1 MQGADA
7 VDVDGTGLP
16 VTADAAN
23 GLGHGRVVAVLV
35 VAQERG
41 VENDVVGGL
50 DVGTGC
56 CFVGGVEY
64 EYCVLVVAE

>member
-1 MQGADA
+1 
-7 VDVDGTGLP
+7 
-16 VTADAAN
+16 
-23 GLGHGRVVAVLV
+23 LV

-41 VENDVVGGL
+41 EENDVVGGL

-64 EYCVLVVAE
+64 EYCVLVVAK